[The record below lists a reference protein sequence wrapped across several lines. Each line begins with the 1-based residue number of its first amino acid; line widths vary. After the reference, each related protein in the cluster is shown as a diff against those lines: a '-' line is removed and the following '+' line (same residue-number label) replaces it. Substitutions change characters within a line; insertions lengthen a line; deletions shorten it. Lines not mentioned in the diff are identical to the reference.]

1 MDPSCR
7 TGMKARPFLASLLAL
22 LVLLLGL
29 AGLAWWQVWQRSP
42 LQLEHRAL
50 VLPRAARFVS
60 RDAPIALHW
69 LSDGRE
75 PVGYAR
81 AVAPSRER
89 RQAVDAIERLRDGAF
104 AAAGLDYTNELAG
117 WLAPEISVALFD
129 RPGASQDDL
138 SRPAPDP
145 GGNWLLALRSR
156 DAGGAR
162 RFLQRFWQTRSLAG
176 TDLQVSSYRGMG
188 LISGRGALVGQ
199 QPVPLATALI
209 DDDLLLI
216 ASGRVVLEEAL
227 DVSQIDELNQA
238 ADPSLQAGLERLGSG
253 AALLVARGA
262 AAVPL
267 GLPAAVSD
275 ASPPTRLLAS
285 LRPEGTS
292 LRLEVLIDH
301 PATQDVVGVTLAEEQ
316 RSRLLTMAP
325 ARPAA
330 LALLQDPAL
339 LRQDPLLRG
348 LVDLAGPGGDSAG
361 PLPSLLLARA
371 DGPLLT
377 VRLDD
382 DWLLATPSGQPAAA
396 DLEAPLAAAGLIPA
410 PLERESGSVTVW
422 TRLEAGPGRAG
433 RAGREGRDGRDRL
446 QAPVEGWQADQDG
459 LALWGRSLALLDR
472 DPESRAARP
481 RQRQLQQLDHP
492 GAPIQWALDAEPA
505 RALLASWGPWRRL
518 AGLAGGSIDGTV
530 RGLAL
535 AVEPG
540 ADALALHARLD
551 LGGSH

>member
-1 MDPSCR
+1 
-7 TGMKARPFLASLLAL
+7 MKARPFLASLLAL

>member
-1 MDPSCR
+1 
-7 TGMKARPFLASLLAL
+7 MKARPFLASLLAL
-22 LVLLLGL
+22 LLLLLGL
-29 AGLAWWQVWQRSP
+29 AGLAWWQVWERSP
-42 LQLEHRAL
+42 LQLQHRAL

-60 RDAPIALHW
+60 RDAPIALHL

-104 AAAGLDYTNELAG
+104 AAAGLDYSNELAG

-129 RPGASQDDL
+129 RPGASQAGA
-138 SRPAPDP
+138 SRPGPEP

-216 ASGRVVLEEAL
+216 ASGRGVLEEAL

-267 GLPAAVSD
+267 GLPATAPD
-275 ASPPTRLLAS
+275 APTPARLLAS

-292 LRLEVLIDH
+292 LLLEVLIDH
-301 PATQDVVGVTLAEEQ
+301 PAAQDVVAAPLAEEQ
-316 RSRLLTMAP
+316 RRRLLALAP

-348 LVDLAGPGGDSAG
+348 LVDLAAPRGGAAG

-371 DGPLLT
+371 DGPLLS
-377 VRLDD
+377 VRIDD
-382 DWLLATPSGQPAAA
+382 DWLLVTPSGQPATA

-410 PLERESGSVTVW
+410 PLETGSGSVTVW
-422 TRLEAGPGRAG
+422 TRLEAAATRGSRA
-433 RAGREGRDGRDRL
+433 AREGRDGRDRL
-446 QAPVEGWQADQDG
+446 LAPVEGWQGEQDG

-472 DPESRAARP
+472 DPDSRGARP

-492 GAPIQWALDAEPA
+492 GAPIQWALDADQA
-505 RALLASWGPWRRL
+505 RGLLASWGPWRRL
-518 AGLAGGSIDGTV
+518 AGLAGGPIDGSV

-535 AVEPG
+535 AVEPT
-540 ADALALHARLD
+540 ADELVLQARLD
-551 LGGSH
+551 LGGSR

>member
-1 MDPSCR
+1 
-7 TGMKARPFLASLLAL
+7 MKARPFLASLLAL
-22 LVLLLGL
+22 LLLLLGL
-29 AGLAWWQVWQRSP
+29 AGLAWWQVWERSP
-42 LQLEHRAL
+42 LQLQHRAL

-60 RDAPIALHW
+60 RDAPIALHL

-104 AAAGLDYTNELAG
+104 AAAGLDYSNELAG

-129 RPGASQDDL
+129 RPGASQAGP
-138 SRPAPDP
+138 SRTAPEP

-216 ASGRVVLEEAL
+216 ASGRGVLEEAL

-238 ADPSLQAGLERLGSG
+238 ADPSLQAGLARLGRR

-267 GLPAAVSD
+267 GLPAAAPD
-275 ASPPTRLLAS
+275 APTSARLLAS
-285 LRPEGTS
+285 LRPEDTS
-292 LRLEVLIDH
+292 LRLTVLIDH
-301 PATQDVVGVTLAEEQ
+301 PAAQDVVAVRLAEEQ
-316 RSRLLTMAP
+316 RRRLLALAP

-330 LALLQDPAL
+330 LSLLQDPAL

-348 LVDLAGPGGDSAG
+348 LVDLAAPRGAAAG
-361 PLPSLLLARA
+361 PLPSLVLARA
-371 DGPLLT
+371 DGPLLS
-377 VRLDD
+377 VRIDD
-382 DWLLATPSGQPAAA
+382 DWLLATPSGQPATA

-410 PLERESGSVTVW
+410 PLETAGSGSVTVW
-422 TRLEAGPGRAG
+422 TRLEAATARGSRA
-433 RAGREGRDGRDRL
+433 AREGLDGRDRL
-446 QAPVEGWQADQDG
+446 LAPVEGWQGEQDG

-472 DPESRAARP
+472 DPESRGARP
-481 RQRQLQQLDHP
+481 RQRQLQQLDRP
-492 GAPIQWALDAEPA
+492 GAPIQWALDADQA
-505 RALLASWGPWRRL
+505 RGLLASWGPWRRL
-518 AGLAGGSIDGTV
+518 AGLAGGPIDGSV

-535 AVEPG
+535 AVEPT
-540 ADALALHARLD
+540 AEELVLQARLD
-551 LGGSH
+551 LGGSR